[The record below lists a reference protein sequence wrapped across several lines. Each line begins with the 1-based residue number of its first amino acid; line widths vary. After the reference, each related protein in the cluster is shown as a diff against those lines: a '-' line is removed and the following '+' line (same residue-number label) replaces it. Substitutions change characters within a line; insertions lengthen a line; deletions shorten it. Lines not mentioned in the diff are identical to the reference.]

1 MAKLNLGSSVGR
13 WVAEHPHTA
22 DVFETLKIDYCCG
35 GDQALEEA
43 CWKNGLETLRVHS
56 RLQRAITSIAD
67 ESIDDW
73 LHTRLSDLCDHIER
87 THHVYLKAELSRLTD
102 LVAKVAEV
110 HGDAHPELVEVQQ
123 HFIALRNEML
133 PHTAREESVL
143 FPAIR
148 QLEQSGALPDDSVH
162 SIEKPIRAMLF
173 EHLDVGDG
181 LRNIRRAAN
190 DFAIPADACDS
201 YRDML
206 VSLERLETD
215 THHHIHKENHILF
228 PRAIELESHLQTLSE
243 AQ

>member
-1 MAKLNLGSSVGR
+1 MSNLKLNDSVGH

-22 DVFETLKIDYCCG
+22 DIFETLKIDYCCG
-35 GDQALEEA
+35 GNQSLEEA
-43 CWKNGLETLRVHS
+43 CWKSGLETLRVHS
-56 RLQRAITSIAD
+56 QLQRVIAGID
-67 ESIDDW
+67 DDSVDDW
-73 LHTRLSDLCDHIER
+73 LHASLSDLCNHIEQ
-87 THHVYLKAELSRLTD
+87 THHAYLKAELSRLTD
-102 LVAKVAEV
+102 LIAMVKNTR
-110 HGDAHPELVEVQQ
+110 GDACPEIVEVQQ

-133 PHTAREESVL
+133 PHTAREDGVL

-148 QLEQSGALPDDSVH
+148 HLEQFGALPDDRIH

-181 LRNIRRAAN
+181 LRNIRKAAN
-190 DFAIPADACDS
+190 DFAVPPNACDS

-206 VSLERLETD
+206 ASLRRLETD

-228 PRAIELESHLQTLSE
+228 PRAIELESSLQTHNE